1 MEYGGLKKK
10 NRKFPNCEFLEI
22 FSKVVNLTGSIQDRD
37 YFFLEK
43 NPITLKTF
51 SRRRVSS
58 NYVTSFQAWCKP
70 QKFAPVLFL
79 WRIVEGFT
87 ENSPSCENLLLR
99 MDSRLMREIKRE
111 DDWLHRWQRSQICWR
126 ENFNSNRWYV
136 ETYGFMFRVNSPRN
150 SNFTNV
156 VLFSFHPNK

>member
-58 NYVTSFQAWCKP
+58 NYVTSFQA
-70 QKFAPVLFL
+70 
-79 WRIVEGFT
+79 
-87 ENSPSCENLLLR
+87 
-99 MDSRLMREIKRE
+99 
-111 DDWLHRWQRSQICWR
+111 
-126 ENFNSNRWYV
+126 
-136 ETYGFMFRVNSPRN
+136 
-150 SNFTNV
+150 
-156 VLFSFHPNK
+156 